1 MPTGESYD
9 VVVIGSGA
17 AGMACAVASAELGL
31 SCLVLEK
38 ADKLGGGTAI
48 SGGSLWVGANHL
60 NTAAGGS
67 DSPAEV
73 TDYLRYVGAGGIDA
87 GRMQT
92 FVDEAPQALK
102 FFEACGIPFQLTQ
115 RIDHYYG
122 VAPGAKTGGRILD
135 TPPIAGA
142 DLGEYQ
148 DRLLLPAGRL
158 FRHGGNQLMQLG
170 GANSPAAWDEALLD
184 ERERQDM
191 RGGGT
196 GLVAWFL
203 RLAVAR
209 GVTIRTGAAVD
220 RLTTENGRVTG
231 VISGTGERIEA
242 RRGVVIACGGY
253 ESNPELVAS
262 YEALPGFQSMFP
274 DSITGDGLVMATE
287 IGGAVRVIGNNLS
300 VFMGFRNPDDAP
312 PGGTALCRLSSNQ
325 ELPSKHTMVVNR
337 YGCRFTDETFF
348 QAAAPSLRVFDVD
361 TREQRNLPCFL
372 IFDAQ
377 YARTQSFA
385 GRKPGAP
392 IPSWVASGATLAAV
406 AAALGIEAVQLQ
418 ATAER
423 FSADARR
430 GIDSEFHRGE
440 TPRGLTKFAPGATL
454 GTIEQAPFYGIEL
467 HPTSLASAG
476 VLADQRARVMH
487 VRGMPISGL
496 YAIGNAAA
504 RTETGSGYQTGF
516 SLASAM
522 TFGLIAARDMAQTN
536 QENAA

>member
-1 MPTGESYD
+1 MTQSYD
-9 VVVIGSGA
+9 AVVIGSGA
-17 AGMACAVASAELGL
+17 AGMASATAAAELGL
-31 SCLVLEK
+31 SCVVLEK
-38 ADKLGGGTAI
+38 SEKLGGGTAI

-60 NTAAGGS
+60 NAAAGGS

-73 TDYLRYVGAGGIDA
+73 IDYLRYVGAGAIDA
-87 GRMQT
+87 ARMQA
-92 FVDEAPQALK
+92 FLAEAPPALK
-102 FFEACGIPFQLTQ
+102 FFEALGIPFQLTA
-115 RIDHYYG
+115 RIDHYHG
-122 VAPGAKTGGRILD
+122 VAPGAKSGGRIVD

-142 DLGEYQ
+142 ELGKFR
-148 DRLLLPAGRL
+148 DRMLLPAGRL
-158 FRHGGNQLMQLG
+158 FRHGGNELGKLG
-170 GANSPAAWDEALLD
+170 GPGSGAAWDEALLA

-196 GLVAWFL
+196 GLVAWFVKI
-203 RLAVAR
+203 AAAR
-209 GVTIRTGAAVD
+209 GVAIRTGVAGD
-220 RLTTENGRVTG
+220 RLITEAGRVTG
-231 VISGTGERIEA
+231 VITGAGERIEA
-242 RRGVVIACGGY
+242 RHGVVIACGGY
-253 ESNPELVAS
+253 ESNPDLVAS

-274 DSITGDGLVMATE
+274 ESLTGDGLIMATE
-287 IGGAVRVIGNNLS
+287 IGAAVRVIGNNLS

-312 PGGTALCRLSSNQ
+312 PGGAAMCRLSGTQ

-337 YGCRFTDETFF
+337 YGRRFTDETFF

-361 TREQRNLPCFL
+361 TREQPNLPCFF

-377 YARTQSFA
+377 YARSHSFA

-392 IPSWVASGATLAAV
+392 IPPWVASGATLADV
-406 AAALGIEAVQLQ
+406 AAALGIDAVALQ
-418 ATAER
+418 ATADR

-440 TPRGLTKFAPGATL
+440 TPRGLTKFAPGGTL
-454 GTIEQAPFYGIEL
+454 GTIEEPPFYGIEL

-476 VLADQRARVMH
+476 VLADQWARVMH

-496 YAIGNAAA
+496 YAVGNAAA

-522 TFGLIAARDMAQTN
+522 TFGLIAARDMAQSN
-536 QENAA
+536 RERVA